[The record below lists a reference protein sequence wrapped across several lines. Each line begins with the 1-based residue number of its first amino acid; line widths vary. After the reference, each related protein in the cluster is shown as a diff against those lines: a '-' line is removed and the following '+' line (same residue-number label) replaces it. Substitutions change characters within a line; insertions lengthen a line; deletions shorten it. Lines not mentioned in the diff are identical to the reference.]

1 MVLASC
7 RRPPLAQRARLT
19 AYRSFLVILAAI
31 IQATECRRI
40 PLAVHRALRYLFA
53 KPERLSA
60 QTCCE
65 DPAARQQDEPTDKA
79 NVGRRMALKSRSQPK
94 SGAAGFALT
103 SHYVRRRLHPA

>member
-1 MVLASC
+1 MAH
-7 RRPPLAQRARLT
+7 
-19 AYRSFLVILAAI
+19 RSFGVILADI
-31 IQATECRRI
+31 IQATKGT
-40 PLAVHRALRYLFA
+40 ANSSGAGALRYLFA

-94 SGAAGFALT
+94 SGAPGFALT